1 MDFFTKAI
9 GFVSDGITSVGDFVS
24 EGFSDIGDF
33 LFGDDQGM
41 DDIDSGGFFSDVANF
56 FTGDNSGTSGSFL
69 DQVNKLNKKR
79 SQKGGTSA
87 LDVYNAKQLTQL
99 RRLSSQRAKQEAA
112 KNLQRELAVSTQK
125 NRDDRERFRQ
135 LAKLPIRRALE
146 MHGASAINRYNMQ
159 LKRNGMSPITDES
172 VPITTVGTDLGQT
185 ISPTKISV

>member
-9 GFVSDGITSVGDFVS
+9 DFVSDGITSVGDFVS

-33 LFGDDQGM
+33 FFGSDDEFYST
-41 DDIDSGGFFSDVANF
+41 DDGFFSDVANL
-56 FTGDNSGTSGSFL
+56 FTSDDSGISGSFL

-87 LDVYNAKQLTQL
+87 LDVYNAKQLSQL

-172 VPITTVGTDLGQT
+172 VPISDEAPRYTKRPVALG
-185 ISPTKISV
+185 

>member
-56 FTGDNSGTSGSFL
+56 FTSDNSGTSGSFL
-69 DQVNKLNKKR
+69 DQVNKLNKKK

-87 LDVYNAKQLTQL
+87 LDVYNAKQLSQL

-172 VPITTVGTDLGQT
+172 VPISDEAPRYTKRPVALG
-185 ISPTKISV
+185 